1 VGCVVQFSPCI
12 HPLLKNSP
20 MFFTR

>member
-1 VGCVVQFSPCI
+1 VGCVVQFSPSI